1 MKAGDKASLLLTS
14 IFMVLLLSLVWM
26 SNEQYGIKLKISLS
40 LVLSVGIMAGTI
52 LAVLR
57 WTESNVLAHTAGLV
71 VFTLVYIFSGYL
83 VLGKVDVTT
92 TVAGITIGLLL
103 ILLERWEEGKDRR
116 TALPADAR

>member
-71 VFTLVYIFSGYL
+71 VFAIGYILSGYL
-83 VLGKVDVTT
+83 VLGKVGATT

-103 ILLERWEEGKDRR
+103 ILIEKWGEDKGRR

>member
-71 VFTLVYIFSGYL
+71 VFTLGYIFSGYL

-92 TVAGITIGLLL
+92 TIAGITIGLLL
-103 ILLERWEEGKDRR
+103 ILLERWEEGKSRK
-116 TALPADAR
+116 TTFQVDAR

>member
-71 VFTLVYIFSGYL
+71 VFTLGYIFSGYL